1 MAWQDI
7 ARVVAPT
14 LATAL
19 GGPLAGVAASVAAQ
33 ALLGSSKEDAAKV
46 TPAQIIG
53 KIGSITDPADMDKL
67 KQAELDIQKFEADN
81 NFRFSQLEEQDRQGA
96 RAMRETALA
105 SGNKTADWLSWL
117 VMISFLVIAMIVV
130 LGCGLI
136 LRGTISVDP
145 ANSQMWIAISGL
157 IGGIVGY
164 FSANA
169 NQVVGFYFGSS
180 ASSAAKSD
188 ALASNTQ
195 TAIDAIIQNQAKPSV
210 VKTETGG
217 TTVTTATGEPA
228 ADKLA
233 ASGNGAATG
242 SGATGGTAKQPI
254 PASARFDAC
263 VTFVL
268 EREGGYSE
276 NPRDKGGPTNFGI
289 TQTTL
294 QAWRQEA
301 VSIEALK
308 SMTQDEAKAIYHA
321 NYWNGAR
328 CDALPPGVDLT
339 VFDAG
344 VMSGPG
350 QGVKFLQHA
359 AGLQGA
365 EVDGAVGQQ
374 TLASVTAA
382 VPSRLIDEM
391 ASLRN
396 DFYDDITA
404 KSPDQQEFLEGWKS
418 RVSLTQVRSQSM
430 SKLWA

>member
-1 MAWQDI
+1 
-7 ARVVAPT
+7 
-14 LATAL
+14 
-19 GGPLAGVAASVAAQ
+19 
-33 ALLGSSKEDAAKV
+33 
-46 TPAQIIG
+46 
-53 KIGSITDPADMDKL
+53 
-67 KQAELDIQKFEADN
+67 
-81 NFRFSQLEEQDRQGA
+81 
-96 RAMRETALA
+96 
-105 SGNKTADWLSWL
+105 
-117 VMISFLVIAMIVV
+117 
-130 LGCGLI
+130 LI

-188 ALASNTQ
+188 QLASNTQ
-195 TAIDAIIQNQAKPSV
+195 TAMDAIIQNQAKPAV

-233 ASGNGAATG
+233 ASGKGGAAG
-242 SGATGGTAKQPI
+242 SGAAGSGAAGSGPAKQPI

-276 NPRDKGGPTNFGI
+276 NSRDKGGPTNFGI

-294 QAWRQEA
+294 QAWRHNA
-301 VSIEALK
+301 VSAEEVKA
-308 SMTQDEAKAIYHA
+308 MTQDEAKAIYHA
-321 NYWNGAR
+321 NYWNAAR
-328 CDALPPGVDLT
+328 CDALPSGVDLS

-350 QGVKFLQHA
+350 QSVKFLQHA

-374 TLASVTAA
+374 TLASVTAS
-382 VPSRLIDEM
+382 VPSRLIDEI
-391 ASLRN
+391 AALRN
-396 DFYDDITA
+396 DFYEEIVA
-404 KSPDQQEFLEGWKS
+404 KSPDQKEFLEGWKS
-418 RVSLTQVRSQSM
+418 RVSLTQARAQSM